1 MAPRISLT
9 LSQHGRRCTVHTRR
23 VVKRPIKMQMAKPES
38 YHKTTLSWNLRNQLV
53 ISQLSLRAVTRV
65 QTVEFMTSGSLLS
78 ITSRWATTWS
88 IWCRIFWPTRS
99 TLTRGVCV
107 SRSWMPRRMR
117 SSSTTSTRSSYASY
131 SYMTTCQ
138 TLWMMTL
145 NQLSSRR

>member
-23 VVKRPIKMQMAKPES
+23 VAKRPIKMQMALPES
-38 YHKTTLSWNLRNQLV
+38 YPKRTLSWNSQNQLV
-53 ISQLSLRAVTRV
+53 TSQRSLRAAMRA
-65 QTVEFMTSGSLLS
+65 QTVDFTTSGSLS
-78 ITSRWATTWS
+78 ITMSRWATTWS
-88 IWCRIFWPTRS
+88 TWCRIFWLTHS

-117 SSSTTSTRSSYASY
+117 SSSTSSTRSSSASY

-138 TLWMMTL
+138 TLWMMIL
-145 NQLSSRR
+145 IQLSSRR